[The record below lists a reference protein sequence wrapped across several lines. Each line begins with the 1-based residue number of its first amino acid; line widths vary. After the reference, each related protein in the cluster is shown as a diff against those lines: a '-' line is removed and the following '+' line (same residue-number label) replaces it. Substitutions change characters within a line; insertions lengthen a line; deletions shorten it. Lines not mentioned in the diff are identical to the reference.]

1 MAEFTID
8 IPDNQVPR
16 LVTAVNKELI
26 EGDAVDLE
34 NPTSEEIRLKAK
46 SICIDHLKTLVLNSE
61 IQIHEDSF
69 LFEDIGMT

>member
-16 LVTAVNKELI
+16 LVTAVKKELI

-34 NPTSEEIRLKAK
+34 NPTPEEIRLKAK
-46 SICIDHLKTLVLNSE
+46 STCIEFLKKLVLNSE
-61 IQIHEDSF
+61 VQDNRTAF
-69 LFEDIGMT
+69 VFEDIGMT